1 MATAPWLLAA
11 VMILMPTGA
20 PTAQPKDSARKLEFA
35 PVRFADLPGWSRDDH
50 VAALKTFL
58 KSCERVKALAER
70 GAPAGRPAPSP
81 GLLLACKEATALR
94 GNKLTPGEAR
104 SFFEHFFEP
113 HRVRHD
119 QAQGIL
125 TGYYEPVLEGSR
137 VPTERFKTPVY
148 HRPPDLVDVIDETMR
163 GVAGGRLT
171 HLRRVGDRLEPYPAR
186 ADIEQGALSGMGLEL
201 VYLADPVDAF
211 FMHVQGSGRI
221 RLTDGTSIRIG
232 YDGKNGHPYTSIG
245 RYLIDQR
252 LLDADKISLASL
264 AKWLRAEPE
273 RGRRVMWQNASFV
286 FFRELDKDAGAPKG
300 ALGVPLTPGRSLAVD
315 ASVHV
320 LGSPIYV
327 SSPTLTHAGKGG
339 PFARLMIAQDVGS
352 AITGPERGDIYFG
365 SGAAAGRLAGITRHP
380 GNFFALLPRDLRTEA
395 AAP

>member
-11 VMILMPTGA
+11 AMILMPTGA
-20 PTAQPKDSARKLEFA
+20 PTAQPKDSARKVEFT
-35 PVRFADLPGWSRDDH
+35 PVRFDELPGWSRDDH

-70 GAPAGRPAPSP
+70 GAPAGRAVPAP
-81 GLLLACKEATALR
+81 GLLLACSEAAALPTR
-94 GNKLTPGEAR
+94 KLVPVEAR

-113 HRVRHD
+113 HRVRHG
-119 QAQGIL
+119 QTQGLL

-148 HRPPDLVDVIDETMR
+148 RRPPDLVDVIDETMR
-163 GVAGGRLT
+163 GAAAGRLT
-171 HLRRVGDRLEPYPAR
+171 HLRRVGDRLEPYPTR

-221 RLTDGTSIRIG
+221 KLTDGTSIRIG

-245 RYLIDQR
+245 RYLIDQG

-286 FFRELDKDAGAPKG
+286 FFRELDKNAGAPKG

-320 LGSPIYV
+320 LGSPIFV
-327 SSPTLTHAGKGG
+327 SSPTLTHAESGG

-352 AITGPERGDIYFG
+352 AIKGPERGDIYFG

-380 GNFFALLPRDLRTEA
+380 GNFFALLPRDPGTGA
-395 AAP
+395 ATP